1 MLRLD
6 GREALSLVPLYSH
19 VELAPCEL
27 LLLSCSSRRAGA
39 RAVRN
44 ARPVVRT
51 SCCAS
56 AYLLV
61 AARVVRA
68 ADALLPCKAGMV
80 VLHVPGEW

>member
-1 MLRLD
+1 MLILD
-6 GREALSLVPLYSH
+6 GREALASFRSTLT
-19 VELAPCEL
+19 
-27 LLLSCSSRRAGA
+27 CSSRRAGA